1 MPKNVDTGSLMM
13 YDNRDPLSKHN
24 FFRSMIMSSNNF
36 DGRVTVVTGGA
47 SGIGAAIARKFGKMG
62 SRIALLDLDGHEAA
76 REAEDLKAQGIEAI
90 GLKCDVS
97 SEKQCSD
104 AVKKVI
110 KTFGGIDVLVNN
122 AGITQR
128 SVFTMTDMSVYKKIM
143 DVNFFGTLY
152 CTKAAISS
160 LIERKGVIVVTTSIA
175 GIAPLLGRT
184 GYSASKHALHG
195 FFESLRSEV
204 KFRGVHVMMLCPGF
218 TRTNLQSKALDG
230 DGSLNT
236 KDRSI
241 AGNEATPESVAD
253 AVFKGVIKR
262 KRELILTPVGKLSS
276 LVIRFFPSFYER
288 MMIRSVKAEFTS
300 DL

>member
-1 MPKNVDTGSLMM
+1 MM
-13 YDNRDPLSKHN
+13 LYDDIGPSTQVN
-24 FFRSMIMSSNNF
+24 FFRSITMSSNNF
-36 DGRVTVVTGGA
+36 NGRVTVVTGGA
-47 SGIGAAIARKFGKMG
+47 SGIGAAIARKFGTMG
-62 SRIALLDLDGHEAA
+62 SRIALLDLDGKDVL
-76 REAEDLKAQGIEAI
+76 REAEELKSLGIEAI

-97 SEKQCSD
+97 SEKQCFS

-110 KTFGGIDVLVNN
+110 ETFGGIDILVNN

-143 DVNFFGTLY
+143 DVNFFGSVY

-160 LIERKGVIVVTTSIA
+160 LLERKGVIVVTTSIA

-236 KDRSI
+236 KERSI

-253 AVFKGVIKR
+253 AVYRGVIKR
-262 KRELILTPVGKLSS
+262 KRELILTPIGKLTS
-276 LVIRFFPSFYER
+276 LVIRFFPSFYEK